1 MLSNRKALWTLVI
14 VANLAAASSV
24 QAQYDTVYPAAMQP
38 FTDVNLE
45 NYDFQWFAPP
55 ITEQYGQDTI
65 DPNTGIFFEYHRLFM
80 NVSRGHN
87 VEGGFNG
94 DATYGNRVDFGFMT
108 EEDSGWLFSGWRLDG
123 PAYDLVNRGD
133 LNSFEGNRTWRL
145 PQFYE
150 GFWMEPMVGL
160 RFTQFNDKTNPFIFM
175 QNNML
180 LGQVGTRVFS
190 HRGQWTLKSELRAFA
205 GNNWVY
211 RGDIGDYSNAVIGG
225 EFALGA
231 AYHLTREISID
242 VSWNTLYFGKGVGRD
257 PIAIFD
263 SQEMAVTGVAFGV
276 TLNR

>member
-1 MLSNRKALWTLVI
+1 MLSYRKALWALVF

-24 QAQYDTVYPAAMQP
+24 QAQYDTTFPGAIQP

-80 NVSRGHN
+80 NVNRGN
-87 VEGGFNG
+87 EAPGPWDG

-108 EEDSGWLFSGWRLDG
+108 EEDHGWLFSGWRLDG
-123 PAYDLVNRGD
+123 PSYDLVNRGD
-133 LNSFEGNRTWRL
+133 FNSFEANRTWRL
-145 PQFYE
+145 PQFYK
-150 GFWMEPMVGL
+150 GFWMEPMLGL
-160 RFTQFNDKTNPFIFM
+160 RYSQFNDKTEPLVFV

-180 LGQVGTRVFS
+180 LGQLGTRVFS
-190 HRGQWTLKSELRAFA
+190 HRGQWTLRGEARAFA
-205 GNNWVY
+205 GNNFVF
-211 RGDIGDYSNAVIGG
+211 RGNIDDYSNAVVGG

-231 AYHLTREISID
+231 AYNLTREISLD
-242 VSWNTLYFGKGVGRD
+242 VYWNTLYFGEGIGRD
-257 PIAIFD
+257 PANND
-263 SQEMAVTGVAFGV
+263 SESMFISGVAFGF